1 MRVLLKN
8 FRELLDDSI
17 SLECRGLFLTIVFLK
32 DDDSKITLA
41 KVKAKVSFRKNKENL
56 MLLHEKGFIDWSGY
70 KLAKKTVEE
79 NKLNP
84 SVVEIMDFMNGLY
97 KTYFNYTSASHYN
110 SLLALLKK
118 YSIEDIK
125 RVVANRFDVWK
136 DDSFM
141 SKYLT
146 PSTIFRPSKFP
157 KYLEEANMTRKGE
170 RFLQSKKMGL
180 KDGDLINVD
189 NCDDLMDD
197 ETYLLEID
205 YLDRDEKCI
214 STEKIYKFGKD
225 IKRSLKIQV
234 RTIDFGGWL
243 EFIYKYKAE

>member
-84 SVVEIMDFMNGLY
+84 SVVEIMDFMNSLY
-97 KTYFNYTSASHYN
+97 KT
-110 SLLALLKK
+110 
-118 YSIEDIK
+118 
-125 RVVANRFDVWK
+125 
-136 DDSFM
+136 
-141 SKYLT
+141 
-146 PSTIFRPSKFP
+146 
-157 KYLEEANMTRKGE
+157 
-170 RFLQSKKMGL
+170 
-180 KDGDLINVD
+180 
-189 NCDDLMDD
+189 
-197 ETYLLEID
+197 
-205 YLDRDEKCI
+205 
-214 STEKIYKFGKD
+214 
-225 IKRSLKIQV
+225 
-234 RTIDFGGWL
+234 
-243 EFIYKYKAE
+243 

>member
-41 KVKAKVSFRKNKENL
+41 KVKAKVSFRKNKEKL

-118 YSIEDIK
+118 HSVEDIK

-141 SKYLT
+141 SKYLA

-170 RFLQSKKMGL
+170 RFLQSKKTGL

-214 STEKIYKFGKD
+214 STEKIYKLGKD